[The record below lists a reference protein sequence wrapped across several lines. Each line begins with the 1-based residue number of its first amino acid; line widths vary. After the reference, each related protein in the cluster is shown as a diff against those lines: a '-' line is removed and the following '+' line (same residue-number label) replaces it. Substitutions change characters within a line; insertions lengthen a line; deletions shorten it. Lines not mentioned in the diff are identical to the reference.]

1 MGTVIP
7 LFLSTYYI
15 SIIGFMAEIIDR
27 SKISALTDVL
37 REQGKTIVTM
47 NGSFDLLHIGH
58 VRCLREARE
67 QGDVLIIALNSDAS
81 IQSYKGK
88 GRPFVPQKERAEML
102 VSLSSVNYVV
112 LFDDIN
118 PKSIIA
124 EIRPDI
130 HCNGADWGPGCI
142 EKDVVERGGGRLHIL
157 KWSPG
162 RSTTEL
168 LGRIRQA
175 TASPG
180 AIFLPVPL
188 LSEEKAGKSLAKA
201 ASLGLKLVLFSEET
215 ASHPEGEEV
224 SPDAAYYG
232 RPFDQ
237 ALLEEAR
244 DELGLALS
252 SSWVVSS
259 DMRHVLAGREVN
271 ARTILVGRP
280 PEGSVLPHYEVKGL
294 EEALSIILK
303 QQGS

>member
-7 LFLSTYYI
+7 LFLSAHYI

-27 SKISALTDVL
+27 SRISALTDVL

-67 QGDVLIIALNSDAS
+67 QGDVLIIALNSDTS

-102 VSLSSVNYVV
+102 ASLSSVNYVV

-142 EKDVVERGGGRLHIL
+142 ERETVESGGGRLHIL
-157 KWSPG
+157 GWAPG
-162 RSTTEL
+162 RSTSEL
-168 LGRIRQA
+168 FGRIRQA
-175 TASPG
+175 TAAPG
-180 AIFLPVPL
+180 AIFLPVSL

-232 RPFDQ
+232 RPFEQ
-237 ALLEEAR
+237 TLLEEAR

-252 SSWVVSS
+252 SSWVVSGG
-259 DMRHVLAGREVN
+259 MRHVLAGREVN
-271 ARTILVGRP
+271 ARTILIGQAPRN
-280 PEGSVLPHYEVKGL
+280 SVMPHYETRSF

-303 QQGS
+303 QQGP